1 MLHPLSALDF
11 YVTRHGDQLG
21 GTAFWTGASSVYRH
35 CGSPSCWQRISV
47 PAFVLSI
54 QYNTIV
60 LLRYFRPLLAV
71 GPNNHGIMPR
81 LSHSS
86 SRTAS
91 PSRFSSGN
99 SSKRQSR
106 LVIQD
111 LQSPRMPSL
120 GNIAQRSRRG
130 SVASRRSYSA
140 SAEDLTLRRRS
151 FLNSNTIAPKA
162 TDIKRWDGN
171 RRTTSNWDCLRRV
184 SCRLTQSTG
193 YKSTRKLTMFPGP

>member
-1 MLHPLSALDF
+1 M
-11 YVTRHGDQLG
+11 TRHGISFSWDQLG
-21 GTAFWTGASSVYRH
+21 GTAVRTGASSVHRH
-35 CGSPSCWQRISV
+35 CGSPPCWQRHSV

-54 QYNTIV
+54 QYNNTIV
-60 LLRYFRPLLAV
+60 LSRYFRPVLAV

-99 SSKRQSR
+99 GSKRQSR

-120 GNIAQRSRRG
+120 GNIVQRSRRG

-193 YKSTRKLTMFPGP
+193 YESTRKLTMFPGP